1 MGKTMKPIIAS
12 SYVSDTDN
20 PIKTPWGL
28 TSNSNTVEYKM
39 IDLNSPERIQDQID
53 SLNNQLIFDED
64 KSKRI
69 KQAIKDLNNPLPEDA
84 YSVDELV
91 EYKKWYNQAAKN
103 KLQISQTCKDWF
115 EGIFALLIP
124 FGVDYYKTKYRDTSL
139 YNIQPVQFSID
150 ILKEIAGFVDYFDL
164 DVNTIIY
171 NNLLIRINQ
180 KEMTKLK
187 EVNTYT
193 LEELKWYKF
202 WYDDRLIATKPSLDS
217 KFKEALD
224 EESKTEIEFD
234 LDDLKLIKSC
244 ADNYYEYH
252 VRDDYK
258 MSIEEDNILDKLD
271 ARISFL
277 RKKIIH
283 QWTKDVFNQSIK
295 SQTTQEEMNT
305 DSHDEEEIVTNA
317 YMEDHE
323 EKWTIMHLHTYSTA
337 NIYWIN
343 KWCGNILKV
352 TESLKYKCNDAS
364 REIFKLT
371 GKKPEAVDT
380 IPYIDVYVFFSLKEL
395 KEIRNYASM
404 YYSSNEKTVEAKD
417 TLYDINLRIKYLEK
431 QSEKI
436 LDALRKGYD
445 ETQAVMLE
453 TNTYSRN
460 DIDWYAD
467 WVLDKFHIDKTVRN
481 IILSC
486 SKSLNEAASLGK
498 DPNKV
503 ICYMHLED
511 LKEIRKYVNIHY
523 YDLNHDFPDRKR
535 SDKEIIALCR
545 LDEKIAFMEE
555 YKDAKLKFYVE
566 KEEKMKKEA
575 ETNCKP
581 ATEIDCKSE
590 NSNAF
595 IMCECRGIATGMCD
609 VELRLSNV
617 IRECI
622 EHRYDVEYKYNDN
635 CISKGYF
642 QSGEM
647 IHNLKNNTVFFKIE
661 FVSTND
667 DCEFDIYSKNLDLKA
682 IRFDDKTNT
691 LHLQENN

>member
-1 MGKTMKPIIAS
+1 
-12 SYVSDTDN
+12 
-20 PIKTPWGL
+20 
-28 TSNSNTVEYKM
+28 M
-39 IDLNSPERIQDQID
+39 IGLNSTE
-53 SLNNQLIFDED
+53 
-64 KSKRI
+64 RI
-69 KQAIKDLNNPLPEDA
+69 KQAIKDLNDPLPDDA

-91 EYKKWYNQAAKN
+91 EYKKWYSQAAKN

-115 EGIFALLIP
+115 EGVFALLIP
-124 FGVDYYKTKYRDTSL
+124 YGVDYYKTKYRDTSL
-139 YNIQPVQFSID
+139 YNIKPVNFSID
-150 ILKEIAGFVDYFDL
+150 ILKEIASFAKHL
-164 DVNTIIY
+164 KQDVNEIIY
-171 NNLLIRINQ
+171 NNLIRRINQ

-202 WYDDRLIATKPSLDS
+202 WYDSRAVIKPSLDS

-234 LDDLKLIKSC
+234 LDDLKLIKSG
-244 ADNYYEYH
+244 ADNYYNCC

-258 MSIEEDNILDKLD
+258 MSIEEDDILDKLD

-277 RKKIIH
+277 RKKNIH
-283 QWTKDVFNQSIK
+283 QHTKDVFNSPVN
-295 SQTTQEEMNT
+295 SSAE
-305 DSHDEEEIVTNA
+305 DEEIVSNA
-317 YMEDHE
+317 YVEEQE
-323 EKWTIMHLHTYSTA
+323 EKWTIMHLHTYSTT

-343 KWCGNILKV
+343 KWCENILKV
-352 TESLKYKCNDAS
+352 TESLKYKCDDAS

-417 TLYDINLRIKYLEK
+417 TLYDINLRIKYLVK

-453 TNTYSRN
+453 TNTYNRN
-460 DIDWYAD
+460 DIDWYAE
-467 WVLDKFHIDKTVRN
+467 WVLDKLLINNTISN
-481 IILSC
+481 IILC
-486 SKSLNEAASLGK
+486 CMKTLNEADSTGK
-498 DPNKV
+498 HPNTT

-555 YKDAKLKFYVE
+555 YKDAKLKLCLE
-566 KEEKMKKEA
+566 GEEKMKKEA

-581 ATEIDCKSE
+581 ATEIGCKSE
-590 NSNAF
+590 NPNAF
-595 IMCECRGIATGMCD
+595 IMCECRGIAAGMCD

-622 EHRYDVEYKYNDN
+622 EHRYNVEYKYDDN
-635 CISKGYF
+635 YISKGYI

-647 IHNLKNNTVFFKIE
+647 IHNLKNNTLSFKIE
-661 FVSTND
+661 FVPTNG

-691 LHLQENN
+691 LHLQENA

>member
-1 MGKTMKPIIAS
+1 ME
-12 SYVSDTDN
+12 
-20 PIKTPWGL
+20 
-28 TSNSNTVEYKM
+28 NSRKM
-39 IDLNSPERIQDQID
+39 IDLNSPERIQVQID
-53 SLNNQLIFDED
+53 SLNNQMIFDED
-64 KSKRI
+64 KIKRI
-69 KQAIKDLNNPLPEDA
+69 KQAIKDLNEPLPEDA

-91 EYKKWYNQAAKN
+91 EYKKWYNQAVKN

-139 YNIQPVQFSID
+139 YNIKPVQFSID

-202 WYDDRLIATKPSLDS
+202 WYGGRAVIKPSLDS

-234 LDDLKLIKSC
+234 LDDLKLIKSG
-244 ADNYYEYH
+244 AYNYYKYH

-258 MSIEEDNILDKLD
+258 LSIEEDNILDKLD

-283 QWTKDVFNQSIK
+283 QHTKDVFNSPIK
-295 SQTTQEEMNT
+295 SSAE
-305 DSHDEEEIVTNA
+305 DEETVSNA
-317 YMEDHE
+317 YVEEQE
-323 EKWTIMHLHTYSTA
+323 EKWTILHLHTYSTA

-343 KWCGNILKV
+343 KWCENILKV
-352 TESLKYKCNDAS
+352 TESLKYKCDDAY
-364 REIFKLT
+364 REIIKIT

-404 YYSSNEKTVEAKD
+404 YYSSNEKTVKAKD

-436 LDALRKGYD
+436 LDALRKGYN

-453 TNTYSRN
+453 TNTYNRN

-511 LKEIRKYVNIHY
+511 LKEIRKYANIHY
-523 YDLNHDFPDRKR
+523 NEMNHDFPNKRK
-535 SDKEIIALCR
+535 SDKEVIALCR

-581 ATEIDCKSE
+581 VTKLDCKSE

-595 IMCECRGIATGMCD
+595 IICECRGIATGMCD

-617 IRECI
+617 IRESI
-622 EHRYDVEYKYNDN
+622 KHGYKVEYKYMGN
-635 CISKGYF
+635 CITKGYI

-647 IHNLKNNTVFFKIE
+647 IHNLKNDSISFKMK
-661 FVSTND
+661 FVDTMND
-667 DCEFDIYSKNLDLKA
+667 DEFDIYSKVLDFKA

-691 LHLQENN
+691 LYLQENA

>member
-1 MGKTMKPIIAS
+1 
-12 SYVSDTDN
+12 
-20 PIKTPWGL
+20 
-28 TSNSNTVEYKM
+28 M
-39 IDLNSPERIQDQID
+39 IDLNSPERIQVQID
-53 SLNNQLIFDED
+53 SLNNQMIFDED
-64 KSKRI
+64 KIKRI
-69 KQAIKDLNNPLPEDA
+69 KQAIKDLNEPLPEDA

-139 YNIQPVQFSID
+139 YNIKPVQFSID

-202 WYDDRLIATKPSLDS
+202 WYDDGLGGVYKPSLNS

-224 EESKTEIEFD
+224 EESKTEIVFD

-283 QWTKDVFNQSIK
+283 QHTKDVFNSPIK
-295 SQTTQEEMNT
+295 SSAE
-305 DSHDEEEIVTNA
+305 DEETVSNA
-317 YMEDHE
+317 YVEDHE
-323 EKWTIMHLHTYSTA
+323 EKWTIMYLHTYSTA

-352 TESLKYKCNDAS
+352 TESLKYKCDDAS

-404 YYSSNEKTVEAKD
+404 YYSSNEKTVKAKD

-436 LDALRKGYD
+436 LDALRKGYN

-511 LKEIRKYVNIHY
+511 LKEIRKYAMIHY
-523 YDLNHDFPDRKR
+523 NDMDHDFPNKRK
-535 SDKEIIALCR
+535 SDKEVIALCR

-555 YKDAKLKFYVE
+555 YKDARIKFQME
-566 KEEKMKKEA
+566 KEEKQNNSTET

-581 ATEIDCKSE
+581 ATKLDCKSE

-595 IMCECRGIATGMCD
+595 IICECRGIATGMCD

-622 EHRYDVEYKYNDN
+622 EHGYGVEYKYNDN
-635 CISKGYF
+635 CITKGYI

-647 IHNLKNNTVFFKIE
+647 IHNLKNDSISFKMK
-661 FVSTND
+661 FVDTMND
-667 DCEFDIYSKNLDLKA
+667 GEFDIYSKVLDLKA

-691 LHLQENN
+691 LYLQENA

>member
-1 MGKTMKPIIAS
+1 
-12 SYVSDTDN
+12 
-20 PIKTPWGL
+20 
-28 TSNSNTVEYKM
+28 M
-39 IDLNSPERIQDQID
+39 IGLNSTE
-53 SLNNQLIFDED
+53 
-64 KSKRI
+64 RI
-69 KQAIKDLNNPLPEDA
+69 KQAIKDLNESLPDDA

-91 EYKKWYNQAAKN
+91 EYKKWYSQAAKN

-115 EGIFALLIP
+115 EGVFALLIP
-124 FGVDYYKTKYRDTSL
+124 YGVDYYKTKYRDTSL
-139 YNIQPVQFSID
+139 YNIKPVNFSID
-150 ILKEIAGFVDYFDL
+150 ILKEIAGFGFAKHL
-164 DVNTIIY
+164 EQDVNEIIY
-171 NNLLIRINQ
+171 NNLIRRINQ
-180 KEMTKLK
+180 KEMIKLK

-193 LEELKWYKF
+193 LEELKWCKF
-202 WYDDRLIATKPSLDS
+202 WYDSRTVIKPSLDS

-234 LDDLKLIKSC
+234 LDDLKLIKSG
-244 ADNYYEYH
+244 ADNYYNYC

-283 QWTKDVFNQSIK
+283 QHTKDVFNSPVK
-295 SQTTQEEMNT
+295 SSAE
-305 DSHDEEEIVTNA
+305 DEEIVSNA
-317 YMEDHE
+317 YVEEQE
-323 EKWTIMHLHTYSTA
+323 EKWTIMHLHTYSTT

-343 KWCGNILKV
+343 KWCENILKV
-352 TESLKYKCNDAS
+352 TESLKYKCDDAS

-453 TNTYSRN
+453 TNTYNRN
-460 DIDWYAD
+460 DIDWYAE
-467 WVLDKFHIDKTVRN
+467 WVLDKFLINNTISN
-481 IILSC
+481 IILC
-486 SKSLNEAASLGK
+486 CMKTLNEANSTGK
-498 DPNKV
+498 HPNTT

-523 YDLNHDFPDRKR
+523 NDINHDFPDRKR

-581 ATEIDCKSE
+581 ATEIGCKSE
-590 NSNAF
+590 NPNAF

-622 EHRYDVEYKYNDN
+622 KHGYDVEYKYNDN
-635 CISKGYF
+635 CISKGYI

-691 LHLQENN
+691 LHLQQNA

>member
-1 MGKTMKPIIAS
+1 MKSILAGN
-12 SYVSDTDN
+12 YVSDTN
-20 PIKTPWGL
+20 NIIKTPWGL
-28 TSNSNTVEYKM
+28 TSNNNKIEYKM

-64 KSKRI
+64 KIKRI
-69 KQAIKDLNNPLPEDA
+69 KQVIKDLNEPLPEDA

-139 YNIQPVQFSID
+139 YNIKPVQFSID
-150 ILKEIAGFVDYFDL
+150 ILKEIAGFVDYFEL

-202 WYDDRLIATKPSLDS
+202 WFDNKCILIMPYEQETFDS
-217 KFKEALD
+217 VSNKLSEALD
-224 EESKTEIEFD
+224 EESKTKIEFD
-234 LDDLKLIKSC
+234 LDELQCIKDC
-244 ADNYYEYH
+244 VNNYYG
-252 VRDDYK
+252 VNTK
-258 MSIEEDNILDKLD
+258 GVEDADVEKRLD

-277 RKKIIH
+277 K
-283 QWTKDVFNQSIK
+283 NK
-295 SQTTQEEMNT
+295 SSAE
-305 DSHDEEEIVTNA
+305 DEETVSSA
-317 YMEDHE
+317 YIENHICIY
-323 EKWTIMHLHTYSTA
+323 TISD
-337 NIYWIN
+337 IYWIN
-343 KWCGNILKV
+343 KWCENILKV
-352 TESLKYKCNDAS
+352 TDSLAYKCRDAY
-364 REIFKLT
+364 REIFKIT
-371 GKKPEAVDT
+371 GKHPEATSDKLIVS
-380 IPYIDVYVFFSLKEL
+380 VYVFFSLKEL
-395 KEIRNYASM
+395 KEVRNYASM
-404 YYSSNEKTVEAKD
+404 YYSSNEKTVEAKN

-436 LDALRKGYD
+436 LNALRKGYN

-453 TNTYSRN
+453 TNTYNRN

-467 WVLDKFHIDKTVRN
+467 WVLDKFLIHNTIEN

-486 SKSLNEAASLGK
+486 SKSLNEAANLGK
-498 DPNKV
+498 DSNKV

-511 LKEIRKYVNIHY
+511 LKEIRKYANIHY
-523 YDLNHDFPDRKR
+523 YDLDHDFPDRKR
-535 SDKEIIALCR
+535 SDKELIALCR

-555 YKDAKLKFYVE
+555 YEEAKVKFYVE
-566 KEEKMKKEA
+566 KEEKMKKEV
-575 ETNCKP
+575 EPNCKP
-581 ATEIDCKSE
+581 ATKLDCKSE

-595 IMCECRGIATGMCD
+595 IICECRGIATGMCD

-622 EHRYDVEYKYNDN
+622 EHGYDVEYKYNDN
-635 CISKGYF
+635 FITKGYI

-647 IHNLKNNTVFFKIE
+647 IHNLKNDSVSFKIE
-661 FVSTND
+661 FVDTDND
-667 DCEFDIYSKNLDLKA
+667 RKFDIYSKVLDLKV

-691 LHLQENN
+691 LYLQENNYL

>member
-1 MGKTMKPIIAS
+1 
-12 SYVSDTDN
+12 
-20 PIKTPWGL
+20 
-28 TSNSNTVEYKM
+28 M
-39 IDLNSPERIQDQID
+39 IDLNSPERIQVQID
-53 SLNNQLIFDED
+53 SLNNQMIFDED
-64 KSKRI
+64 KIKRI
-69 KQAIKDLNNPLPEDA
+69 KQAIKDLNEPLPEDA

-139 YNIQPVQFSID
+139 YNIKPVQFSID

-202 WYDDRLIATKPSLDS
+202 WYDDGLGGVYKPSLNS

-224 EESKTEIEFD
+224 EESKTEIVFD

-283 QWTKDVFNQSIK
+283 QHTKDVFNSPIK
-295 SQTTQEEMNT
+295 SSAE
-305 DSHDEEEIVTNA
+305 DEETVSNA
-317 YMEDHE
+317 YVEDYE
-323 EKWTIMHLHTYSTA
+323 EKWTIMYLHTYSTA

-352 TESLKYKCNDAS
+352 TESLKYKCDDAS

-404 YYSSNEKTVEAKD
+404 YYSSNEKTVKAKD

-436 LDALRKGYD
+436 LDALRKGYN

-467 WVLDKFHIDKTVRN
+467 WVLDKFHIDKTIN
-481 IILSC
+481 NMILNCMRAFDETDS
-486 SKSLNEAASLGK
+486 AGK
-498 DPNKV
+498 HPSTI
-503 ICYMHLED
+503 ICYIDLKD
-511 LKEIRKYVNIHY
+511 LKEIRHYAMIHY
-523 YDLNHDFPDRKR
+523 DDMDHDFPDKRK

-555 YKDAKLKFYVE
+555 YKDAKLKFYLE
-566 KEEKMKKEA
+566 GEEKMKNKIESENNTCDRSLQPITAAERISCKCDYITCNICNNEKELA
-575 ETNCKP
+575 YIIKECIKQQYNVNYKCDDVNTFKGYITHGELISYVETDETKFYITIHTP
-581 ATEIDCKSE
+581 ADEGNLIINMLSEID
-590 NSNAF
+590 
-595 IMCECRGIATGMCD
+595 
-609 VELRLSNV
+609 
-617 IRECI
+617 
-622 EHRYDVEYKYNDN
+622 
-635 CISKGYF
+635 
-642 QSGEM
+642 
-647 IHNLKNNTVFFKIE
+647 LKTIKFENNTLYIQG
-661 FVSTND
+661 
-667 DCEFDIYSKNLDLKA
+667 
-682 IRFDDKTNT
+682 R
-691 LHLQENN
+691 NN

>member
-1 MGKTMKPIIAS
+1 
-12 SYVSDTDN
+12 
-20 PIKTPWGL
+20 
-28 TSNSNTVEYKM
+28 M
-39 IDLNSPERIQDQID
+39 IDLNSPERIQDQIK

-69 KQAIKDLNNPLPEDA
+69 KQAVKDLNEPLPEDA

-139 YNIQPVQFSID
+139 YNIKPVQFSID

-202 WYDDRLIATKPSLDS
+202 WYGGRAVIKPSLDS

-234 LDDLKLIKSC
+234 LDDLKLIKSG
-244 ADNYYEYH
+244 AYNYYKYH

-258 MSIEEDNILDKLD
+258 LSIEEDNILDKLD

-283 QWTKDVFNQSIK
+283 QHTKDVFNSPIK
-295 SQTTQEEMNT
+295 SSAEDEETVSNAYVEKQEEIWAENY
-305 DSHDEEEIVTNA
+305 ICI
-317 YMEDHE
+317 Y
-323 EKWTIMHLHTYSTA
+323 TISD
-337 NIYWIN
+337 IYWIN
-343 KWCGNILKV
+343 KWCENVLKI
-352 TESLKYKCNDAS
+352 TESLKYKCDDAS
-364 REIFKLT
+364 KEIFKLT
-371 GKKPEAVDT
+371 GKLPEATSDNS
-380 IPYIDVYVFFSLKEL
+380 IASAYVFFSLKEL
-395 KEIRNYASM
+395 KEIRNYASI
-404 YYSSNEKTVEAKD
+404 YYSSNEKTVAAKN
-417 TLYDINLRIKYLEK
+417 TLYNINLRIKYLEK

-436 LDALRKGYD
+436 LNVFKSGCRESYQLTH
-445 ETQAVMLE
+445 EFH
-453 TNTYSRN
+453 TYTKA
-460 DIDWYAD
+460 DIFWYAEWALD
-467 WVLDKFHIDKTVRN
+467 RCKTLHPVLYKK
-481 IILSC
+481 IIKGLKLTEKSDEIYQYYFFKLHELQDIRWYTLS
-486 SKSLNEAASLGK
+486 
-498 DPNKV
+498 
-503 ICYMHLED
+503 
-511 LKEIRKYVNIHY
+511 Y
-523 YDLNHDFPDRKR
+523 YHALNHDQPDRER
-535 SDKEIIALCR
+535 SVEESITLCR
-545 LDEKIAFMEE
+545 LDEKIEFIKEWE
-555 YKDAKLKFYVE
+555 DTKLKVYLE
-566 KEEKMKKEA
+566 SEERMKKEV

-581 ATEIDCKSE
+581 ATDIDCKSE

-622 EHRYDVEYKYNDN
+622 KHNYTVEYKYNDN
-635 CISKGYF
+635 CITKGYI

-647 IHNLKNNTVFFKIE
+647 IHNLKNDSISFKME
-661 FVSTND
+661 FVDTMND
-667 DCEFDIYSKNLDLKA
+667 GEFDIYSKVLDLKA

-691 LHLQENN
+691 LYLQENA

>member
-1 MGKTMKPIIAS
+1 MT
-12 SYVSDTDN
+12 SD
-20 PIKTPWGL
+20 
-28 TSNSNTVEYKM
+28 NSKVEYKM
-39 IDLNSPERIQDQID
+39 INLDSTDRSLDQLKQ
-53 SLNNQLIFDED
+53 LNNQMIFDED
-64 KSKRI
+64 SSEKI
-69 KQAIKDLNNPLPEDA
+69 KKAIKSLNDSLPENA

-91 EYKKWYNQAAKN
+91 EYKKWYNQAVKN

-124 FGVDYYKTKYRDTSL
+124 FGVDYYKLKYRNTSL
-139 YNIQPVQFSID
+139 YNVKPVNFSID
-150 ILKEIAGFVDYFDL
+150 ILKEIADFVNHFDL
-164 DVNTIIY
+164 DVNEIIY
-171 NNLLIRINQ
+171 SNLIIRINQ

-193 LEELKWYKF
+193 LEEIKWYKF
-202 WYDDRLIATKPSLDS
+202 WYDDRLTVTKTSLDS

-224 EESKTEIEFD
+224 KESKTKIEFD

-258 MSIEEDNILDKLD
+258 MSIEEDDILDKLD

-283 QWTKDVFNQSIK
+283 QYTKDVFNSPIK
-295 SQTTQEEMNT
+295 SSAE
-305 DSHDEEEIVTNA
+305 DEETVSNA

-323 EKWTIMHLHTYSTA
+323 EKWTILHLHTYSTT

-343 KWCGNILKV
+343 KWCENILKV
-352 TESLKYKCNDAS
+352 TDSLAFKCRDAY
-364 REIFKLT
+364 REIIKST
-371 GKKPEAVDT
+371 GKKPEAVNT

-417 TLYDINLRIKYLEK
+417 TLCDINLRIKYLEK

-436 LDALRKGYD
+436 LIALRKGYN

-453 TNTYSRN
+453 TNTYNRN
-460 DIDWYAD
+460 DIDWYAE
-467 WVLDKFHIDKTVRN
+467 WVLDKFLINKTISN

-486 SKSLNEAASLGK
+486 MKTLDETDSVDKH
-498 DPNKV
+498 PNTT
-503 ICYMHLED
+503 ICYVGLRD
-511 LKEIRKYVNIHY
+511 LKEIKHYTMIHY
-523 YDLNHDFPDRKR
+523 NEMDHDFPNKRK
-535 SDKEIIALCR
+535 SDKEVIALCR

-555 YKDAKLKFYVE
+555 YEEAKVKFYVE
-566 KEEKMKKEA
+566 KEEKMKKEV

-581 ATEIDCKSE
+581 VTKLDCKTE

-595 IMCECRGIATGMCD
+595 ILCECRGIATGMYD

-622 EHRYDVEYKYNDN
+622 EHGYDVEYKYNDN
-635 CISKGYF
+635 CISKGYI

-647 IHNLKNNTVFFKIE
+647 IHNLKNNAVSFKIE

-667 DCEFDIYSKNLDLKA
+667 DCEFDIYSKSLDLKA

-691 LHLQENN
+691 LYLQQNN

>member
-1 MGKTMKPIIAS
+1 
-12 SYVSDTDN
+12 
-20 PIKTPWGL
+20 
-28 TSNSNTVEYKM
+28 M
-39 IDLNSPERIQDQID
+39 IGLNSTE
-53 SLNNQLIFDED
+53 
-64 KSKRI
+64 RI
-69 KQAIKDLNNPLPEDA
+69 KQAIKDLNESLPDDA

-91 EYKKWYNQAAKN
+91 EYKKWYSQAAKN

-115 EGIFALLIP
+115 EGVFALLIP
-124 FGVDYYKTKYRDTSL
+124 YGVDYYKTKYRDTSL
-139 YNIQPVQFSID
+139 YNIKPVNFSID
-150 ILKEIAGFVDYFDL
+150 ILKEIAGFGFAKHL
-164 DVNTIIY
+164 EQDVNEIIY
-171 NNLLIRINQ
+171 NNLIRRINQ

-193 LEELKWYKF
+193 LEEIKWYKF
-202 WYDDRLIATKPSLDS
+202 WYDSRAVIKPSLDS

-234 LDDLKLIKSC
+234 LDDLKLIKSG
-244 ADNYYEYH
+244 ADNYYNYC

-258 MSIEEDNILDKLD
+258 MSIEEDDILDKLD

-283 QWTKDVFNQSIK
+283 QHTKDVFNSPVN
-295 SQTTQEEMNT
+295 SSAE
-305 DSHDEEEIVTNA
+305 DEEIVSNA
-317 YMEDHE
+317 YVEEQETVFNAHVEEQE
-323 EKWTIMHLHTYSTA
+323 EKWTIMHLHTYSTT

-343 KWCGNILKV
+343 KWCENILKV
-352 TESLKYKCNDAS
+352 TESLKYKCDDAS

-453 TNTYSRN
+453 TNTYNRN
-460 DIDWYAD
+460 DIDWYAE
-467 WVLDKFHIDKTVRN
+467 WVLDKFLINNTISN
-481 IILSC
+481 IILC
-486 SKSLNEAASLGK
+486 CMKTLNEADSTGK
-498 DPNKV
+498 HPNTT

-523 YDLNHDFPDRKR
+523 NDINHDFPDRKR

-581 ATEIDCKSE
+581 ATEIGCKSE
-590 NSNAF
+590 NPNAF

-622 EHRYDVEYKYNDN
+622 KHGYDVEYKYNDN
-635 CISKGYF
+635 CISKGYI

-691 LHLQENN
+691 LHLQQNA

>member
-1 MGKTMKPIIAS
+1 
-12 SYVSDTDN
+12 
-20 PIKTPWGL
+20 
-28 TSNSNTVEYKM
+28 
-39 IDLNSPERIQDQID
+39 
-53 SLNNQLIFDED
+53 
-64 KSKRI
+64 
-69 KQAIKDLNNPLPEDA
+69 
-84 YSVDELV
+84 
-91 EYKKWYNQAAKN
+91 
-103 KLQISQTCKDWF
+103 
-115 EGIFALLIP
+115 
-124 FGVDYYKTKYRDTSL
+124 
-139 YNIQPVQFSID
+139 
-150 ILKEIAGFVDYFDL
+150 
-164 DVNTIIY
+164 
-171 NNLLIRINQ
+171 
-180 KEMTKLK
+180 MTKLK

-202 WYDDRLIATKPSLDS
+202 WYDSRTVIKPSLDF

-224 EESKTEIEFD
+224 EESKTKIEFD
-234 LDDLKLIKSC
+234 LDDLKLIK
-244 ADNYYEYH
+244 AGANNYYKDH

-258 MSIEEDNILDKLD
+258 LSIEEDNILDKLD

-283 QWTKDVFNQSIK
+283 QYTKDVFNSPVK
-295 SQTTQEEMNT
+295 SSAE
-305 DSHDEEEIVTNA
+305 DEETVSNA
-317 YMEDHE
+317 YVEEQE
-323 EKWTIMHLHTYSTA
+323 EKWTIMHLHTYSTS

-343 KWCGNILKV
+343 KWCENILKV
-352 TESLKYKCNDAS
+352 TESLKYKCDDAS

-404 YYSSNEKTVEAKD
+404 YYSSNKKTVEARN

-453 TNTYSRN
+453 TNTYNRN
-460 DIDWYAD
+460 DIDWYAE

-486 SKSLNEAASLGK
+486 NKSLNEAASLDK

-511 LKEIRKYVNIHY
+511 LKEIRKYANIHY
-523 YDLNHDFPDRKR
+523 NEINHDFPNKRK
-535 SDKEIIALCR
+535 SDKEVIALCR

-581 ATEIDCKSE
+581 STKLDCKSE

-622 EHRYDVEYKYNDN
+622 KHGYKVEYKYNDN
-635 CISKGYF
+635 CISKGYI

-682 IRFDDKTNT
+682 IRFNDKTNT
-691 LHLQENN
+691 LYLQENA